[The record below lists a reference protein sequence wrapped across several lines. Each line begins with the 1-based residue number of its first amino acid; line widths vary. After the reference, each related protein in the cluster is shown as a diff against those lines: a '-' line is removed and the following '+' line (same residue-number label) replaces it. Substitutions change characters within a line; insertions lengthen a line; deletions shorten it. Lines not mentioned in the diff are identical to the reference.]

1 MPYWRLSSFY
11 WIYYAILGAMVPFW
25 ARYFTLK
32 GFSVVEIGSILAAVS
47 AARVIGPNTWAWI
60 ADKTGA
66 RILLY
71 RIATICGAVCFGGM
85 VISDTYWLM
94 LISVFCF
101 AFCWG
106 AVMPQFETITMAHLK
121 GNESKYTFTRLWGSV
136 GYICLSISMG
146 TIIDYYA
153 KTGFSTLLLF
163 LFALAILISF
173 SIPVSNH
180 VDEKP
185 TANLNLSQLFF
196 KPAVFYFFCAGLLMQ
211 MSHAPFYTYF
221 DMYLTSNGYSGTDS
235 GVYISIGVI
244 AEIIAFVFMPKLI
257 KRHGVKSLLLFCAFC
272 GVLRWVLTAIY
283 VENPAVLFFAQVLHG
298 ATFGIAHAASIY
310 WITQIF
316 TGAFKSR
323 GQALFTSLTYGLG
336 GVFGNLVFAQVWL
349 LPNGKSSVF
358 IGAALCCMLASIII
372 LFFIPRLKELQSAR

>member
-32 GFSVVEIGSILAAVS
+32 GFTIVEIGSILAAVS

-60 ADKTGA
+60 ADKSEA
-66 RILLY
+66 RIFLY
-71 RIATICGAVCFGGM
+71 RAATVIGAFCFGGM
-85 VISDTYWLM
+85 VLAETYWLM
-94 LISVFCF
+94 LLSVFSF

-106 AVMPQFETITMAHLK
+106 AVMPQFETITMAHLT
-121 GNESKYTFTRLWGSV
+121 GNESKYTLTRLWGSI

-146 TIIDYYA
+146 TMIDYYA
-153 KTGFSTLLLF
+153 KTGFSVLLLT
-163 LFALAILISF
+163 LFVIAIGISF
-173 SIPVSNH
+173 SIPVSSNL
-180 VDEKP
+180 ENKP
-185 TANLNLSQLFF
+185 AANLKLSQLFF
-196 KPAVFYFFCAGLLMQ
+196 KPAVVYFFCAGLLMQ

-221 DMYLTSNGYSGTDS
+221 DMYLTANGYSGTDS
-235 GVYISIGVI
+235 GVYISIGVV
-244 AEIIAFVFMPKLI
+244 AEIIAFLFMPKLI
-257 KRHGVKSLLLFCAFC
+257 KRYGIKNLLLFCAFC
-272 GVLRWVLTAIY
+272 GILRWILTAVY
-283 VENPAVLFFAQVLHG
+283 VENPMILLFAQVLHG

-323 GQALFTSLTYGLG
+323 GQALYTSLTYGLG
-336 GVFGNLVFAQVWL
+336 GVIGNLVFAQVWL

-358 IGAALCCMLASIII
+358 IGAALCCMFASMII
-372 LFFIPRLKELQSAR
+372 LFFIPRLKELQGAR